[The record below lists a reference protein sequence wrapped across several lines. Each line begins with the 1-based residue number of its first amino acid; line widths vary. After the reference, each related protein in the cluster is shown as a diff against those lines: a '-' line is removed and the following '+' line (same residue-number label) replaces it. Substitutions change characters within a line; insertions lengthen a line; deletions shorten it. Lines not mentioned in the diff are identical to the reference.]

1 MDALSTATFSPDM
14 RMIPA
19 GAVVER
25 VYWAVPTLYTS
36 GEEFD
41 TEIAAMEHAIAN
53 AKPSARV
60 TIDMRWKMSWEPSAD
75 HPSAGQDFVVD
86 RTTYAT
92 VDFARIA
99 LARRIKYSQESK

>member
-1 MDALSTATFSPDM
+1 MDALNTATFSPDM

-25 VYWAVPTLYTS
+25 VYWAVPTLYTG

-41 TEIAAMEHAIAN
+41 TETAAMKHAIDTATT
-53 AKPSARV
+53 SSRV

-75 HPSAGQDFVVD
+75 NPSVGQDFVVE